1 MTLSP
6 ERIAFYVFIL
16 IIVLAVGFVLYKF
29 LPRKVKH
36 DEYVDKWKHLQ
47 SKLSDK
53 DKWGEA
59 VVEADDLL
67 VEALKNKKIKGSS
80 TGERMVSAQKIF
92 SSNDGVWFGHK
103 LRRKIEVSPD
113 VKLKKEDVKK
123 ALVGIAQGLKD
134 LGVLKKK

>member
-1 MTLSP
+1 MSLSP
-6 ERIAFYVFIL
+6 ERIAFYI
-16 IIVLAVGFVLYKF
+16 FVLF
-29 LPRKVKH
+29 LVLIAVVVIRKVMPKKVKH
-36 DEYVDKWKHLQ
+36 DKYVDKWKNLQ
-47 SKLSDK
+47 SKLIDK
-53 DKWGEA
+53 NKWGEA

-80 TGERMVSAQKIF
+80 AGERMVSAQKIF
-92 SSNDGVWFGHK
+92 SNNDGVWFGHK
-103 LRRKIEVSPD
+103 LRRRIDLHPD